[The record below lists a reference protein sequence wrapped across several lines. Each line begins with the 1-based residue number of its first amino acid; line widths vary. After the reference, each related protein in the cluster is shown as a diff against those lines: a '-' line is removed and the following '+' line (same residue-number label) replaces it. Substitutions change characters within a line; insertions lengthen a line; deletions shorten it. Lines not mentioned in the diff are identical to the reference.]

1 MSEKSMPFLE
11 HLEELRWHLIR
22 SILAIVIAGGI
33 AFIAKDFIFD
43 TLLFGPKK
51 QDFPTYQWLC
61 SAAKA
66 LGMDQSLC
74 FDELPF
80 RVQSRTVA
88 GQFSAHIWTSITAGF
103 ILAFPYVIYQLWLF
117 ISPGL
122 LNNERRRARGF
133 IFVSSLLFFAGVL
146 FGYFIITP
154 LSLRF
159 LGSYSVS
166 TEIFNDFDLGSYTA
180 LVRAS
185 VLSAGFIF
193 ELPIL
198 VYFLPKI
205 GLITPTIMR
214 KYRKISLVIVLTLSA
229 IITPPDVASQII
241 VAIPIMILYEVSIFI
256 SRTVYRNK
264 QKTAEQ
270 TSNLQ

>member
-1 MSEKSMPFLE
+1 MPFLE

-22 SILAIVIAGGI
+22 SILAIVIAGGL
-33 AFIAKDFIFD
+33 AFLAKDFIFD
-43 TLLFGPKK
+43 YLLFGPKK
-51 QDFPTYQWLC
+51 QDFPTYTWLC
-61 SAAKA
+61 SAARA
-66 LGMDQSLC
+66 LGFDEGFCL
-74 FDELPF
+74 DELPF

-103 ILAFPYVIYQLWLF
+103 IIAFPYVIYQLWLF

-122 LNNERRRARGF
+122 LKHERRKARGF
-133 IFVSSLLFFAGVL
+133 IFVSSLLFFLGVL
-146 FGYFIITP
+146 FGYFVITP

-159 LGSYSVS
+159 LGTYSVS
-166 TEIFNDFDLGSYTA
+166 AEIFNDFDLRSYTA

-198 VYFLPKI
+198 VYFLTKI
-205 GLITPTIMR
+205 GLITPELMR
-214 KYRKISLVIVLTLSA
+214 KYRKISLVLVLTLSA
-229 IITPPDVASQII
+229 IITPPDIASQII

-256 SRTVYRNK
+256 SKSVTKRS
-264 QKTAEQ
+264 EQ
-270 TSNLQ
+270 TPKTPATQ